1 MNKRPCFRSLRALSL
16 SLMLAGAA
24 FAQNAST
31 KKTLVVNGLQRM
43 QRSFRSTGMPVI
55 PVKKYATAISEAKA
69 AGALLR

>member
-1 MNKRPCFRSLRALSL
+1 MGTRALSL

-31 KKTLVVNGLQRM
+31 KKTLVVNGRTADAAVVQIDGHSGHSR
-43 QRSFRSTGMPVI
+43 Q
-55 PVKKYATAISEAKA
+55 KHATAISEAKA